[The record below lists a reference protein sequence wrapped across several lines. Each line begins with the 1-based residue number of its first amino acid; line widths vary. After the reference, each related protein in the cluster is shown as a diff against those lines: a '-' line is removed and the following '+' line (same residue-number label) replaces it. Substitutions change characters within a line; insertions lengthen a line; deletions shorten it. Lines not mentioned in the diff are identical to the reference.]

1 MVHLMKIHL
10 NENMNLNELAI
21 LNLHFSI
28 QNVLI
33 RIAALINLNENTL
46 IEQVKM
52 DIILWAL
59 TLDDLVVQLK

>member
-1 MVHLMKIHL
+1 MAHLMKIHL

-21 LNLHFSI
+21 LNLHSLI

-33 RIAALINLNENTL
+33 RTAALTNLNENIP

-52 DIILWAL
+52 DIILWVL
-59 TLDDLVVQLK
+59 TLDDLVVQQK

>member
-1 MVHLMKIHL
+1 MVHSMKIHL

-33 RIAALINLNENTL
+33 RTAALINLNENTP

>member
-10 NENMNLNELAI
+10 NESMNLNELVI
-21 LNLHFSI
+21 LNLRSLT

-33 RIAALINLNENTL
+33 KIAALINLNENIP

-59 TLDDLVVQLK
+59 TLDDLVVRPK